1 MRIKKII
8 SACCMICLLVMNTL
22 SVANAAGNDILTF
35 TQTEYEAILYNY
47 NSEPYSLE
55 SETKLNENL
64 KKLEDHVI
72 KMNEKSNE
80 ELEYLGYTDD
90 QIYAIRNYDGSSEM
104 LNRASATV
112 TGSVWVS
119 NRTYENNKTRVTII
133 CDGKKNG
140 SFVLNFQD
148 NLALSLLGS
157 GANFFPSSSHMTV
170 RYADGHTVNA
180 TATENDSGVVFRFG
194 IPQMTSFSASYT
206 GVADG
211 DVRVIRYGAAYGHN
225 TVSISIDGISI
236 DTSLTVGISFSFK
249 NKCDKIFEHKYTKE
263 F

>member
-1 MRIKKII
+1 MWIKKII

-47 NSEPYSLE
+47 NREPYSLE

-72 KMNEKSNE
+72 QMNEKSNE

-112 TGSVWVS
+112 TGTVWVS
-119 NRTYENNKTRVTII
+119 NRTYENNKTRATII
-133 CDGKKNG
+133 CDGKKM
-140 SFVLNFQD
+140 V
-148 NLALSLLGS
+148 AL
-157 GANFFPSSSHMTV
+157 
-170 RYADGHTVNA
+170 Y
-180 TATENDSGVVFRFG
+180 
-194 IPQMTSFSASYT
+194 
-206 GVADG
+206 
-211 DVRVIRYGAAYGHN
+211 
-225 TVSISIDGISI
+225 
-236 DTSLTVGISFSFK
+236 
-249 NKCDKIFEHKYTKE
+249 
-263 F
+263 